1 LYGFDAIRA
10 VSDEE
15 KNALRRRKKIM
26 RIKAGSIISGFYAR
40 TLTSEPMSSFAC
52 SII

>member
-10 VSDEE
+10 VSDDE

-26 RIKAGSIISGFYAR
+26 RIKAGSIISRLYTR
-40 TLTSEPMSSFAC
+40 SLSSEPMSSFAC